1 MHIKRNRTPLKYIG
15 YGLYLYFLGLSYRNT
30 SKALAQFVKR
40 SHVAI
45 WKWIQRYKPKKIA
58 RKRKR
63 ISEFIIDE
71 TLVKIGSAY
80 MWIWVAIELKSK
92 EILALNISKERNM
105 LIAER
110 FISSLVQIH
119 GIHPVSTDGGTWY
132 PMACRF
138 LNLNHHIN
146 SSLEKSLIERTMQY
160 IKDRTECFDD
170 YFPCRIKNCKLK
182 HVQNWLNQF
191 AYQHNKKIS
200 H

>member
-1 MHIKRNRTPLKYIG
+1 MHIKRNRTPSKYIG

-40 SHVAI
+40 SHVAV
-45 WKWIQRYKPKKIA
+45 WKWIQRYQPKKIA

-63 ISEFIIDE
+63 ISGFIIDE
-71 TLVKIGSAY
+71 TLVKIGSAH
-80 MWIWVAIELKSK
+80 MWIWVAIELKSR

-119 GIHPVSTDGGTWY
+119 GKHPVSTDGGTWY
-132 PMACRF
+132 PQACRF
-138 LNLNHHIN
+138 LNVDHHIH
-146 SSLEKSLIERTMQY
+146 SSLERSLIERTMQY
-160 IKDRTECFDD
+160 IKDRTESFDD
-170 YFPCRIKNCKLK
+170 YFPCKLKNCKLK
-182 HVQNWLNQF
+182 HVQNWLNLF
-191 AYQHNKKIS
+191 AYQHNKRIS